1 MFVKSSSRRVLG
13 SLRRRTLRSSSLSLP
28 SPSVSISLKKRLPDD
43 ESRGRELGSR
53 TKPQDGREGEGS
65 SGCRVTTRQ
74 RTFVFGV
81 SKEILHGAQPTSVR
95 FELRG
100 REVVVRLLQFGDAQ
114 LLHVETFETGLGH
127 PPGERFLRRLK
138 FLNRSLGVEAR
149 EEEEALVDRRSYR
162 AAHRER
168 LHLTVP
174 VA

>member
-1 MFVKSSSRRVLG
+1 MTKVAVVSSDRERNLGTGGKRRGV
-13 SLRRRTLRSSSLSLP
+13 
-28 SPSVSISLKKRLPDD
+28 VVA
-43 ESRGRELGSR
+43 
-53 TKPQDGREGEGS
+53 
-65 SGCRVTTRQ
+65 RVTTRQ

-81 SKEILHGAQPTSVR
+81 SKEVLHGAQPPSVW

-114 LLHVETFETGLGH
+114 LLHVETVETGLGH

-149 EEEEALVDRRSYR
+149 EEEEALVDRHSDR